1 MLQSACK
8 GRLSIHRA
16 DIMTFYIPEA
26 FPNASSVV
34 RWESNGTEL
43 FFTRECFIVSFLC
56 VNHYKVQPLPLFI
69 FLENI
74 IMDVD
79 PPSAFSDI

>member
-26 FPNASSVV
+26 FPDASVV
-34 RWESNGTEL
+34 GWESNGIEL
-43 FFTRECFIVSFLC
+43 FFTGECFIVSFLC

-79 PPSAFSDI
+79 PPPAFSDI